1 LVHNTYEL
9 KVPQDSITIEL
20 LVHKLKGNT
29 LSFSD
34 RLLSALQKAGI
45 QRHGAGAWL
54 AKRTGTTVK
63 AANKWLNGEA
73 QPRREK
79 VQTISLATGVRTEWL
94 EYGTG
99 SMQEAQDHEK
109 ANLDHHL
116 NLGHIDAW
124 DSETPL
130 HPDEVEIP
138 FFSEIEL
145 SAGNGFNNVLDIA
158 TQKLR
163 FNVSTLNKAGVS
175 SDAVAC
181 CKVNGDSMEPILPN
195 GSTVGLDTSQI
206 KIQDGKMY
214 AIEHGGMLRVKFLYR
229 LPFNGLRIRSA
240 NPDHYD
246 EELSGESA
254 QDVRVIGRV
263 FWYSVLL

>member
-1 LVHNTYEL
+1 
-9 KVPQDSITIEL
+9 
-20 LVHKLKGNT
+20 

-34 RLLSALQKAGI
+34 RLLIALQKAGI

-54 AKRTGTTVK
+54 AKQTGTTVK
-63 AANKWLNGEA
+63 AANKWLNGES

-79 VQTISLATGVRTEWL
+79 VQTISVTTGVRTEWL

-99 SMQEAQDHEK
+99 EMQATQTQEDNK
-109 ANLDHHL
+109 RDSHL

-124 DSETPL
+124 DSDTPL
-130 HPDEVEIP
+130 NPNEVEIP

-175 SDAVAC
+175 SETVAC

-195 GSTVGLDTSQI
+195 GSTVGLDTSQT

-214 AIEHGGMLRVKFLYR
+214 AIEHGGMLRVKYLYR

-240 NPDHYD
+240 NPDHHD

-254 QDVRVIGRV
+254 LDVRVIGRV

>member
-1 LVHNTYEL
+1 M
-9 KVPQDSITIEL
+9 
-20 LVHKLKGNT
+20 
-29 LSFSD
+29 SFSD
-34 RLLSALQKAGI
+34 RLLTALQKAGI
-45 QRHGAGAWL
+45 QRHGAGSWL
-54 AKRTGTTVK
+54 AKQTGTTVK
-63 AANKWLNGEA
+63 AANKWLNGES

-79 VQTISLATGVRTEWL
+79 VQTISAATDVRTEWL
-94 EYGTG
+94 EYGNG
-99 SMQEAQDHEK
+99 EMQVAKIQETAK
-109 ANLDHHL
+109 SDHHL
-116 NLGHIDAW
+116 SLGHIDAW
-124 DSETPL
+124 DSESPL
-130 HPDEVEIP
+130 HSNEVEIP

-163 FNVSTLNKAGVS
+163 FNISTLNKAGVS
-175 SDAVAC
+175 SNTVAC

-214 AIEHGGMLRVKFLYR
+214 AIEHGGMLRVKYLYR

-240 NPDHYD
+240 NPDHKD
-246 EELSGESA
+246 EELSGEGT